1 MLLSKSCEKR
11 GSLFLQP
18 FYVTLYRM
26 IGVFDS
32 GLGGLTVLKSLAQVF
47 PRESFYYL
55 GDTARLP
62 YGTKSPKT
70 IRNYSE
76 QILNFLS
83 KKIHP
88 KALVVAC
95 NSASTQISENQW
107 LGTPL
112 FNVIDPGV
120 ESALKTTRNGRIG
133 LLGTRATILSG
144 EYERR
149 LLKAAEKEGQE
160 VVPFSLAA
168 PLLVPL
174 AEEGWIE
181 DPITNLVAYRYVH
194 PLKAQ
199 GVDTI
204 ILGCTHYPILIEAIA
219 KVAGPDIE
227 MVQSGSAL
235 VTLMKKSKVNFEVGE
250 KGPGKIIVALTDSS
264 PHTQNL
270 ARRLLSPLEIGQF
283 DFVDL

>member
-1 MLLSKSCEKR
+1 MLLSKSCEKTR
-11 GSLFLQP
+11 LFV
-18 FYVTLYRM
+18 FVLYLCHAIPM

-47 PRESFYYL
+47 PQESFYYL

-83 KKIHP
+83 KKLHP

-95 NSASTQISENQW
+95 NSASTQIAESQW

-120 ESALKTTRNGRIG
+120 ENALKTTRNGRIG

-144 EYERR
+144 EYEKR
-149 LLKAAEKEGQE
+149 LLKAAEALGQH
-160 VVPFSLAA
+160 VYPFSLPA

-181 DPITNLVAYRYVH
+181 DPITNLIAYRYVN

-199 GVDTI
+199 DVDTI

-219 KVAGPDIE
+219 KVAGPGIE
-227 MVQSGSAL
+227 LVQSGSAL
-235 VTLMKKSKVNFEVGE
+235 VSLMKKSKVRFENG
-250 KGPGKIIVALTDSS
+250 GKESGRIIVALTDSS

-270 ARRLLSPLEIGQF
+270 ARRLLSPLEIDQF

>member
-1 MLLSKSCEKR
+1 
-11 GSLFLQP
+11 
-18 FYVTLYRM
+18 M

-32 GLGGLTVLKSLAQVF
+32 GLGGLTVLKALAQAF
-47 PRESFYYL
+47 PQENFYYL

-83 KKIHP
+83 KKLHP

-95 NSASTQISENQW
+95 NSASTQISENAW

-120 ESALKTTRNGRIG
+120 AMALKSTRNGRIG
-133 LLGTRATILSG
+133 LLATRATVLSG

-149 LLKAAEKEGQE
+149 LVREAEVQGIDIL
-160 VVPFSLAA
+160 PYSLEA

-199 GVDTI
+199 GIDTL
-204 ILGCTHYPILIEAIA
+204 ILGCTHYPILVAAIS
-219 KVAGPDIE
+219 KCAGPEIE
-227 MVQSGSAL
+227 LVQSGAAL
-235 VTLMKKSKVNFEVGE
+235 AGLMKKSNIPWDKSD
-250 KGPGKIIVALTDSS
+250 KGAGKIIVALTDSS

-270 ARRLLSPLEIGQF
+270 AKKLLAPLVIDQF
-283 DFVDL
+283 DFIDL

>member
-1 MLLSKSCEKR
+1 
-11 GSLFLQP
+11 
-18 FYVTLYRM
+18 M

-32 GLGGLTVLKSLAQVF
+32 GLGGLTVLKALAQVF
-47 PRESFYYL
+47 PKDNFYYL

-76 QILNFLS
+76 QILNYLS

-95 NSASTQISENQW
+95 NSASTQISETQW
-107 LGTPL
+107 LGTPVY
-112 FNVIDPGV
+112 NVIDPGV
-120 ESALKTTRNGRIG
+120 ATALKATRNGRIG

-149 LLKAAEKEGQE
+149 LHIAAEELGMS
-160 VVPFSLAA
+160 VTPFSLAA

-181 DPITNLVAYRYVH
+181 DPITNLVSYRYVA
-194 PLKAQ
+194 PLKSKDI
-199 GVDTI
+199 DTL
-204 ILGCTHYPILIEAIA
+204 ILGCTHYPILTASLQ
-219 KVAGPDIE
+219 KCAGPEIQL
-227 MVQSGSAL
+227 VQSGSAL
-235 VTLMKKSKVNFEVGE
+235 ASMMKNSKIPFEKDDKEG
-250 KGPGKIIVALTDSS
+250 GKIIVALTDASA
-264 PHTQNL
+264 HTQDL
-270 ARRLLSPLEIGQF
+270 ARRLLAPLKIDQF
-283 DFVDL
+283 DIIDL

>member
-1 MLLSKSCEKR
+1 
-11 GSLFLQP
+11 
-18 FYVTLYRM
+18 M

-32 GLGGLTVLKSLAQVF
+32 GLGGLTVLKSLAQVY
-47 PRESFYYL
+47 PQESFYYL

-83 KKIHP
+83 KKVHP

-107 LGTPL
+107 LGTPV

-120 ESALKTTRNGRIG
+120 ETALKTTRNGRIG

-149 LLKAAEKEGQE
+149 LLKAAESAGLEIA
-160 VVPFSLAA
+160 PFSLAA

-181 DPITNLVAYRYVH
+181 DPITNLVAYRYVN

-199 GVDTI
+199 GVDTL
-204 ILGCTHYPILIEAIA
+204 ILGCTHYPILMEAIA
-219 KVAGPDIE
+219 KVAGPSIE
-227 MVQSGSAL
+227 LVQSGSAL
-235 VTLMKKSKVNFEVGE
+235 VALMKKSKVNFESSD

-270 ARRLLSPLEIGQF
+270 ARRLLSPLEIDQF

>member
-1 MLLSKSCEKR
+1 
-11 GSLFLQP
+11 
-18 FYVTLYRM
+18 M

-32 GLGGLTVLKSLAQVF
+32 GLGGLTVLKALAQAF
-47 PRESFYYL
+47 PQENFYYL

-83 KKIHP
+83 KKLHP

-120 ESALKTTRNGRIG
+120 LTALKTTRNGRIG

-149 LLKAAEKEGQE
+149 LLKQAEVEGIDII
-160 VVPFSLAA
+160 PYSLAA

-181 DPITNLVAYRYVH
+181 DPITNLIAFRYVN

-199 GVDTI
+199 GIDTL
-204 ILGCTHYPILIEAIA
+204 ILGCTHYPILTDSIA
-219 KVAGPDIE
+219 KCAGNGIE
-227 MVQSGSAL
+227 LVQSGSAL
-235 VTLMKKSKVNFEVGE
+235 ASLMKKSMIPWDKS
-250 KGPGKIIVALTDSS
+250 GKESGRIIVALTDTS
-264 PHTQNL
+264 PHTQSL
-270 ARRLLSPLEIGQF
+270 ARRLLIPLDIDQF
-283 DFVDL
+283 DFIDL